1 MRYAPAAT
9 LLLSLSLMAAEHRG
23 VVRSQG
29 LPIPGAT
36 VTATQN
42 GRKVVTTTDE
52 TGAYLFRDL
61 PEGVWKI
68 EVEMVGFLPAER
80 AFTVVESAPPL
91 EIELQ
96 LRPPIAMVQAAKLE
110 TPKPGAAKAEAAKP
124 EPAKT
129 EAAKAEPPKPATAKP
144 DSRQRQVAGAKP
156 GGPSGQQRTGG
167 FQRLSLSEAGG
178 APAEADLQEAFSAP
192 LNALP
197 GQDLLQNANESY
209 LLSGSLSQGLQD
221 AAREDMFM
229 MMGRPEDMR
238 ERFEALR
245 AAGLLPPGAG
255 EGGPGG
261 ALEGGPGTGGR
272 VLVLNSP
279 GMGGPVVIS
288 GGPGMMGGG
297 PGMMGGGPGGRGGP
311 PGGGPGM
318 SGGRGPGGRPGG
330 PPGPGRPVFFGNRS
344 SRMRD
349 SLRGGASF
357 SLRNS
362 ALDAKPYSI
371 SGQEIPKPSYAQSRF
386 TLMLGGNLN
395 IPKIVKDSRTFFFI
409 NYFGTRSRN
418 PWDAIST
425 MPTQAERNGDFSSSV
440 IRSAGAGGV
449 SIFDPQTRQPFPN
462 NIIPVLRQNSASRAL
477 LTLFPLPNQPGQVQN
492 YQIVASRP
500 QNSDNFG
507 VRLNRS
513 FSRKDRLSGSF
524 NIQQRNGSTTQLFGF
539 VDESKGRGVSADVNW
554 SHTVATGI
562 VNNLRLSFNRNRNDL
577 IPFFAYGRDWA
588 RELGIRGTS
597 TDPRNYG
604 PPNLS
609 FTNFGALTDA
619 SASQQRSQSV
629 SLSESLVRVWKT
641 HNFSMGATWRRSLS
655 NSFGQQN
662 ARGSFT
668 FSGIATSRYD
678 ELGFPVAGTGLDFA
692 DFLLGL
698 PQSSSIRLGNPDVYL
713 RGSSYNL
720 FFLDDWRIRSNFTL
734 NVGLR
739 YELQPPQHEK
749 YGRMA
754 NLDIA
759 PGFTAVAPV
768 VPGSIGPY
776 TGRFPDGLVN
786 SDANNLAP
794 RVGIA
799 WRPVPSRRVQIR
811 AGYGWYYAGS
821 AANISASR
829 LTQQPPFAQTSS
841 LVRSVSVPLT
851 IQDGFALTPTGKIL
865 NTYAVDRFYRSSY
878 AQTWNFAIQTDLP
891 YSLMMEVGYVGT
903 KGTRLDIQRLPN
915 RAAPGSP
922 TTSED
927 RRVIANAS
935 GFTFDSSEGNSIF
948 HSMNAR
954 LTRRFRRGI
963 SANANYTF
971 GKSIDNA
978 SSFGGGGGATVAQND
993 RDLRAE
999 RGISSF
1005 DRRHTFN
1012 LFYMFSTAA
1021 GRGGG
1026 GSVTRQV
1033 HNALWRDWTFTGGV
1047 TIRSGSPMTAQVL
1060 GNQSDVGGTGA
1071 VGSGRADATGLPL
1084 YTGSGFFNLA
1094 AFTVPPPG
1102 RFGNAG
1108 RNTIR
1113 GPSVFTMNM
1122 SFGRTFRLK
1131 DNRRSLD
1138 LRAEADNALNSVNI
1152 TRIGTVVNARTYG
1165 LPLAAGNMRS
1175 VSLSLRMRF

>member
-9 LLLSLSLMAAEHRG
+9 LLLGLSLMAAEHRG
-23 VVRSQG
+23 IVRSQG

-42 GRKVVTTTDE
+42 GRRVVTTTDE
-52 TGAYLFRDL
+52 TGAYHFRDL
-61 PEGVWKI
+61 SEGVWKI

-80 AFTVVESAPPL
+80 EFTVVDAAPPL
-91 EIELQ
+91 EFDLQ
-96 LRPPIAMVQAAKLE
+96 LRPPIAVVQAAKVE
-110 TPKPGAAKAEAAKP
+110 SP
-124 EPAKT
+124 KT
-129 EAAKAEPPKPATAKP
+129 EAAKPQASKTEASKAAEARTEA
-144 DSRQRQVAGAKP
+144 RQRQVAGAKP
-156 GGPSGQQRTGG
+156 VAGQQRPGGG
-167 FQRLSLSEAGG
+167 FQRLSLSEANG
-178 APAEADLQEAFSAP
+178 AQAQAEMQDVFAAS

-229 MMGRPEDMR
+229 MGRGEEMR

-245 AAGLLPPGAG
+245 AAGMLPPGVG

-261 ALEGGPGTGGR
+261 MGPGGGGGPGGG
-272 VLVLNSP
+272 P
-279 GMGGPVVIS
+279 GM
-288 GGPGMMGGG
+288 GGPGMMGGGPGGFGG

-311 PGGGPGM
+311 PGRGGPGA
-318 SGGRGPGGRPGG
+318 SGGHGPGGRPGG

-344 SRMRD
+344 SRLRD

-386 TLMLGGNLN
+386 SLMLGGNLN
-395 IPKIVKDSRTFFFI
+395 IPRIVKDSRTFFFI

-425 MPTQAERNGDFSSSV
+425 MPSQAERNGDFSSSV
-440 IRSAGAGGV
+440 IRSAGASGI
-449 SIFDPQTRQPFPN
+449 SIFDPQTRLPFPN
-462 NIIPVLRQNSASRAL
+462 NIIPILRQNSASRAL
-477 LTLFPLPNQPGQVQN
+477 LALFPLPNQPGQVQN

-524 NIQQRNGSTTQLFGF
+524 NIQQRNGSSTQLFGF
-539 VDESKGRGVSADVNW
+539 VDESNGRGVSADVGW
-554 SHTVATGI
+554 SHTVSTGI
-562 VNNLRLSFNRNRNDL
+562 VNNLRLNFNRNRSDL
-577 IPFFAYGRDWA
+577 IPYFAYGRDWA

-678 ELGFPVAGTGLDFA
+678 ELGFPVSGTGLDFA

-720 FFLDDWRIRSNFTL
+720 YFLDDWRIRSNFTL
-734 NVGLR
+734 NLGLR

-776 TGRFPDGLVN
+776 TGRVPDGLVN
-786 SDANNLAP
+786 TDANNLAP

-799 WRPVPSRRVQIR
+799 WRPFPQRRLQIR
-811 AGYGWYYAGS
+811 TGYGWYYAGS

-878 AQTWNFAIQTDLP
+878 AQTWSFAVQTDLP

-927 RRVIANAS
+927 RRLIANAS

-978 SSFGGGGGATVAQND
+978 SSFGGGGGATVAQDDKN
-993 RDLRAE
+993 LRAE

-1012 LFYMFSTAA
+1012 LFYMFSTAT

-1033 HNALWRDWTFTGGV
+1033 HNALWRDWTLTGGV

-1084 YTGSGFFNLA
+1084 YAGSGFFNLA

-1102 RFGNAG
+1102 RYGNAG

-1113 GPSVFTMNM
+1113 GPSAFTMNM

-1138 LRAEADNALNSVNI
+1138 LRAEANNALNSVNI
-1152 TRIGTVVNARTYG
+1152 SRIGTVVNARTYG

-1175 VSLSLRMRF
+1175 VSLNLRMRF